1 MTPEGFRADLEA
13 TPTALLALA
22 GALDDVD
29 WPVARGDRL
38 ILTGMG
44 SSWFAA
50 ETAARRMRAA
60 GIKVTAEIASAEAL
74 APPARDLTVV
84 GITAGGGSL
93 ETLRHL
99 AAHRGR
105 SHTVAL
111 TNNTAADLPADD
123 VVHLHAGDEAGGV
136 ACRSYVHTL
145 VQLLHLEHQMAG
157 SVPALPDRVARAAA
171 AAEHLLD
178 TEDDWL
184 PAVART
190 LHGPDGTWL
199 LAPAERLASALQGAL
214 MLREG
219 PRRPA
224 DGCETGD
231 WCHVDV
237 YLTKTLDYR
246 ALVFTGSR
254 YDDDAL
260 RWMRERRSTFV
271 AVGGPLAGAATT
283 VRFPGDDDPVVALL
297 AEILVPDLV
306 ASRWWSDGAAAT
318 GG

>member
-157 SVPALPDRVARAAA
+157 SVPALPDRGLRRSRGRAPAGHGGRLAARRRPHPPRPRRHMAAGPGRAAGQRTPGRADA
-171 AAEHLLD
+171 A
-178 TEDDWL
+178 
-184 PAVART
+184 
-190 LHGPDGTWL
+190 
-199 LAPAERLASALQGAL
+199 
-214 MLREG
+214 
-219 PRRPA
+219 
-224 DGCETGD
+224 
-231 WCHVDV
+231 
-237 YLTKTLDYR
+237 
-246 ALVFTGSR
+246 
-254 YDDDAL
+254 
-260 RWMRERRSTFV
+260 
-271 AVGGPLAGAATT
+271 
-283 VRFPGDDDPVVALL
+283 
-297 AEILVPDLV
+297 
-306 ASRWWSDGAAAT
+306 
-318 GG
+318 